1 MYEKFGVPKI
11 AFAGTTLRAI
21 ALAGACAVTLV
32 ASLAPAQT
40 NAPAKPKPELATLNA
55 TAGEFQIRY
64 PKNLLVCTHL
74 DGENPDVWSRE
85 DCIAEIPVCDNSG
98 HAGDVLACL
107 AYPAGA
113 FKKSELQAA
122 AFAVSRIGNLH
133 TAKECLAKWARS
145 NTSDVHSERIA
156 GMEMQAARAEQ
167 TESSHVSEQNIYRVF
182 HAGSCYELDVN
193 LTTAMDSAFAAE
205 DIPRKLTAAERE
217 EIKRSLR
224 EALEGFRFLK

>member
-1 MYEKFGVPKI
+1 MLKMVSVR
-11 AFAGTTLRAI
+11 TLLSAI
-21 ALAGACAVTLV
+21 ALAGACAMTLV
-32 ASLAPAQT
+32 ASRAQ
-40 NAPAKPKPELATLNA
+40 AQAKPKAELATLTG

-85 DCIAEIPVCDNSG
+85 ECIADIPVCDNSG

-107 AYPAGA
+107 AYPAGGLKKDEL
-113 FKKSELQAA
+113 KKSELQAA
-122 AFAVSRIGNLH
+122 AFSVSRIGNLH
-133 TAKECLAKWARS
+133 TAKECLEKWARS
-145 NTSDVHSERIA
+145 NTTDIHSERIA

-193 LTTAMDSAFAAE
+193 LTTALDSAFAAE
-205 DIPRKLTAAERE
+205 DVPRKLTPAERE
-217 EIKRSLR
+217 EIKRSLH
-224 EALEGFRFLK
+224 EAMEGFRFLK

>member
-1 MYEKFGVPKI
+1 MDEKVRVLKMIPAKM
-11 AFAGTTLRAI
+11 LCRV
-21 ALAGACAVTLV
+21 ALAGACAMTLV
-32 ASLAPAQT
+32 AGRAQAQT
-40 NAPAKPKPELATLNA
+40 KPKAELATLTA

-85 DCIAEIPVCDNSG
+85 ECIADIPVCDNSG

-107 AYPAGA
+107 AYPTGA
-113 FKKSELQAA
+113 LKKSELQAA
-122 AFAVSRIGNLH
+122 AFALSRIGNLH
-133 TAKECLAKWARS
+133 TAKECLEKWARS
-145 NTSDVHSERIA
+145 NTTDVHSERIA

-205 DIPRKLTAAERE
+205 DVPRKLTLAERE
-217 EIKRSLR
+217 GIKRSLH